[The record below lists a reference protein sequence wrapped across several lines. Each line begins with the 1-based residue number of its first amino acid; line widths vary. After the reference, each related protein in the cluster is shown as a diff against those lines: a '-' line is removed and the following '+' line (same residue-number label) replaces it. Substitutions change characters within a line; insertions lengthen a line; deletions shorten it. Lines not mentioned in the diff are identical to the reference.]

1 MAELDGEGTTNDYK
15 IYRFLH
21 MYPKIGVNYYK
32 LKQVDFNGEYT
43 EFPVIAVSTKPSS
56 NNNAFTNIYPNPSNG
71 LFYINYNG
79 HNFDAPINVS
89 ITNVEG
95 VVVRN
100 TTINKFNDSQAIA
113 FNLEGL
119 DKGYYEVR
127 LIQSQINTELGG
139 FIDETKKVIIVK

>member
-1 MAELDGEGTTNDYK
+1 
-15 IYRFLH
+15 
-21 MYPKIGVNYYK
+21 
-32 LKQVDFNGEYT
+32 
-43 EFPVIAVSTKPSS
+43 
-56 NNNAFTNIYPNPSNG
+56 
-71 LFYINYNG
+71 
-79 HNFDAPINVS
+79 
-89 ITNVEG
+89 VEG
-95 VVVRN
+95 VVVRK